1 MAISTNQF
9 KNGNHIEVDGTVF
22 KILEFQHVKPGKG
35 GAFVRTKLRRA
46 ADGAVIDRTFRAG
59 EKFRPVRTEARK
71 FQFLYADGTDAH
83 FMDEESFEQIALP
96 ETSVTESLK
105 YIKPNESVDLLYI
118 DDEPGD
124 IQLGASV
131 ERYGPPPLWSRD
143 PSYATLVHL
152 ILEQQVSLASA
163 QAAFDRLRAALD
175 GSVEPEPLLRLTDEE
190 LRAIGFSRQKA
201 GYARTLANAMLDGFD
216 LGALASMPD
225 DEVRKALFAMPG
237 IGPWT
242 ADIYLT
248 MCLLRPDVWPHGDQA
263 LATAAREL
271 LELPEQ
277 PTFDELEIRARSW
290 RPHRATAARI
300 LWHHY
305 LSVRGRA

>member
-1 MAISTNQF
+1 MSAVG
-9 KNGNHIEVDGTVF
+9 NGRPLT
-22 KILEFQHVKPGKG
+22 
-35 GAFVRTKLRRA
+35 VRTLRRA
-46 ADGAVIDRTFRAG
+46 ARELGA
-59 EKFRPVRTEARK
+59 
-71 FQFLYADGTDAH
+71 AD
-83 FMDEESFEQIALP
+83 P
-96 ETSVTESLK
+96 
-105 YIKPNESVDLLYI
+105 
-118 DDEPGD
+118 
-124 IQLGASV
+124 QLGVSV

-216 LGALASMPD
+216 LGALAAMPD
-225 DEVRKALFAMPG
+225 DEVRHALIAMPG

-248 MCLLRPDVWPHGDQA
+248 MCLLRPDVWPHGDLA
-263 LATAAREL
+263 LATSARDL
-271 LELPEQ
+271 LDLDER
-277 PTFDELEIRARSW
+277 PTFADLGQIAERWHPYRAV
-290 RPHRATAARI
+290 AARI
-300 LWHHY
+300 LWHDY
-305 LSVRGRA
+305 LQRRGLPL